1 MGLFGSQN
9 EDGSIGTNLSFIYG
23 LNTFSSNESVEL
35 SLHKDEN
42 EIKVTSRI
50 NRKKPIAHVALDK
63 ISKIQMLTGKEIK
76 EKSESLAGTAIAG
89 GVIIEHL
96 GAIFNSMSAK
106 ENDPDIQHYIII
118 NYRSKNKR
126 KSNGE
131 DKALSFK
138 IIGASVG
145 WEKVFDE
152 IKSNIVGEVEANVVL

>member
-1 MGLFGSQN
+1 MGLFGSEN

-23 LNTFSSNESVEL
+23 LNTFSNNESVEL

-42 EIKVTSRI
+42 EIMVTSRI
-50 NRKKPIAHVALDK
+50 NRKKPIAHVKLDK
-63 ISKIQMLTGKEIK
+63 ISKIQMLSGKEIK
-76 EKSESLAGTAIAG
+76 ERSESLAGTAITT
-89 GVIIEHL
+89 GVVIEHL
-96 GAIFNSMSAK
+96 GAIINGMNEAEK
-106 ENDPDIQHYIII
+106 DLETEHYIII

-145 WEKVFDE
+145 WEKVYDE
-152 IKSNIVGEVEANVVL
+152 IKSNIIGDVEAEVVL

>member
-23 LNTFSSNESVEL
+23 LNTFSYNESVEL

-50 NRKKPIAHVALDK
+50 NRKKPIAHVELDK
-63 ISKIQMLTGKEIK
+63 ISKIQMLSGNEIK
-76 EKSESLAGTAIAG
+76 EKSDSLNGTAIAG
-89 GVIIEHL
+89 GIIIEHL
-96 GAIFNSMSAK
+96 GAIIKGMKGK
-106 ENDPDIQHYIII
+106 EDDLDTEHYIII

-152 IKSNIVGEVEANVVL
+152 IKSNMVGEVEADIVL